1 MRRIIATTAL
11 LTALSAPAWAQDA
24 NSPVYVPIGERL
36 TLGGVFGDATLV
48 VQLVMAGLMA
58 ATLLGLA
65 LYVMALSG
73 RGAARAVGFLRA
85 LRTAGPLLGLT
96 AASQTQ
102 LSSFIGVSNA
112 RPAPSLTV
120 MAPGIAEAL
129 LAVMLGL
136 MAASVAVVCGRH
148 LEERVRKLLAAA

>member
-1 MRRIIATTAL
+1 MRRIITMTAF

-24 NSPVYVPIGERL
+24 YSPVVVPVAERL

-58 ATLLGLA
+58 ATLIGLA
-65 LYVMALSG
+65 LYAMALTG
-73 RGAARAVGFLRA
+73 RGVARAVGFLRA

-96 AASQTQ
+96 AASLTL
-102 LSSFIGVSNA
+102 LSSFIAVSNV

-136 MAASVAVVCGRH
+136 IAASVAVICGRH
-148 LEERVRKLLAAA
+148 LEERVRRLLATA